1 MTGKIL
7 LEDIEIYA
15 YHGALPEENKIGTT
29 YIINIEIDTNLWKA
43 AESDD
48 LNDTISYADIN
59 EIIHQEMT
67 IPSQLLEHVANRII
81 KKIENEFKTID
92 KIKIK
97 ITKKNPPM
105 RGLMYGASIVLEK
118 IINGNS

>member
-1 MTGKIL
+1 MSGKIL

-15 YHGALPEENKIGTT
+15 YHGVLPEENKIGTT
-29 YIINIEIDTNLWKA
+29 YIINIEVETDLWKA

-59 EIIHQEMT
+59 EIIHQEMA

-81 KKIENEFKTID
+81 KRIENEFKTIN
-92 KIKIK
+92 KVKIK

-118 IINGNS
+118 IIK